1 MITKP
6 TVLILGAGSAT
17 AYGFPLGRGLRNLV
31 CRIPWTG
38 AANLIKETG
47 FDSDELENFVNT
59 LRHSA
64 YTSVDWFLE
73 DWPEFIA
80 IGKAAIAAALIPSE
94 DPNRL
99 FPPDATDTHW
109 YELLLN
115 TLDTPQGAF
124 TENRLSIVTFN
135 YDRSLEHYL
144 FRVLETRRGSEQSAV
159 EALNSLDII
168 HVHGMLGELTPPAD
182 DGRPYSPDLEP
193 GAIRTAAEQIIVVGE
208 AAGETEAFEH
218 ARGKL
223 REAERIVFLG
233 FGFHFESVRRLA
245 VFNEPWGDEHQ
256 NRVRVGG
263 TSTGIPIHEWNNIQ
277 ANILNNA
284 FPARNRQINS
294 VFDYL
299 NEVEPLDR

>member
-1 MITKP
+1 MEK
-6 TVLILGAGSAT
+6 
-17 AYGFPLGRGLRNLV
+17 
-31 CRIPWTG
+31 
-38 AANLIKETG
+38 
-47 FDSDELENFVNT
+47 FVNT

-73 DWPEFIA
+73 DRPEFVA
-80 IGKAAIAAALIPSE
+80 IGKAAIAAVLIPSE
-94 DPNRL
+94 DPKRL
-99 FPPDATDTHW
+99 FPPDATDQHW

-144 FRVLETRRGSEQSAV
+144 LQVLTTRRGSEQLAV

-168 HVHGMLGELTPPAD
+168 HVHGTLGELAPPAD
-182 DGRPYSPDLEP
+182 DGRPYSPVIDP
-193 GAIRTAAEQIIVVGE
+193 RAIHTAAEQIIVVGE
-208 AAGETEAFEH
+208 AVDGTEAFEH

-233 FGFHFESVRRLA
+233 FGFHSESVRRLA
-245 VFNEPWGDEHQ
+245 VFNEPWGDEHP

-263 TSTGIPIHEWNNIQ
+263 TSRAIPNHTWQDITENR
-277 ANILNNA
+277 LNQA
-284 FPARNRQINS
+284 FPSRYRQEET
-294 VFDYL
+294 VFNYL
-299 NEVEPLDR
+299 NAIEPLHLEAL